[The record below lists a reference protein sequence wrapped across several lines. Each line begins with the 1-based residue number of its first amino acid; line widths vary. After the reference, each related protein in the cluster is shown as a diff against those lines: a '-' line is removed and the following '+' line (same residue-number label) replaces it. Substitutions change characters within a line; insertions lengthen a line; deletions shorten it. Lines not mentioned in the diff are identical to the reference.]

1 MSSLRLAS
9 AEQHVEIAS
18 KVLDPSLDRSWIVPR
33 LGQDERSLVDRD
45 EMVGDASTVEINR
58 GPMNLLGG
66 LELRGDL
73 VAPTSEALSARL
85 PQPRVR
91 RCDLLSE
98 VSEEA
103 ALLDSGLACQSYE
116 QIQVTVKPRE
126 RILDLDKRGRLNSRL
141 SRRPV
146 MAQHLLPEVF
156 LRSEVVEEASL
167 GQVRAGADLVDSR
180 SREALLQHQLLGGL
194 EQLDLGRRIGLLGSR
209 GAGHTYQLV
218 RKFKSQVGLGQVGA
232 RRPSRSRRR
241 RVSHASAFPRYAEQ
255 RGVPHRGSP
264 GQRTRVY
271 LGDALAARRFHPAI
285 ARDRNTRRASRLCD
299 PFGGP
304 QIQLR

>member
-1 MSSLRLAS
+1 MSTFHLAS

-18 KVLDPSLDRSWIVPR
+18 KVLDPSLDGAWIVPR

-116 QIQVTVKPRE
+116 
-126 RILDLDKRGRLNSRL
+126 RILDLDKPGRLNSRL

-146 MAQHLLPEVF
+146 MAQYLLAEVF
-156 LRSEVVEEASL
+156 LRSEVVKEASL
-167 GQVRAGADLVDSR
+167 GQVRVGADLVDSR

-194 EQLDLGRRIGLLGSR
+194 EQLDLGRWIGLLGSR
-209 GAGHTYQLV
+209 NGGHTY
-218 RKFKSQVGLGQVGA
+218 
-232 RRPSRSRRR
+232 
-241 RVSHASAFPRYAEQ
+241 
-255 RGVPHRGSP
+255 
-264 GQRTRVY
+264 
-271 LGDALAARRFHPAI
+271 
-285 ARDRNTRRASRLCD
+285 
-299 PFGGP
+299 
-304 QIQLR
+304 